1 MTRISAAAA
10 AALLLTTTALSAGG
24 LDRSGQPIGA
34 LFETGNYAELGFGM
48 VQPSVSGTFTHPVAG
63 DFSSGNV
70 ADDYTQLTFAL
81 KMDLNEQLSLALILD
96 QPYGAAV
103 NYGNTDPGYPLAG
116 TFADLRSQALTAL
129 LRYKISDRFSI
140 HGGIRSVGMEAELQV
155 SSPAGTYAAEFENA
169 RAVGY
174 IAGAAYEIPDI
185 ALRVALTYSSETEF
199 SNPTNVMVAPGVW
212 APVAN
217 TEYVMP
223 QQIALDFQ
231 TGIAANTLLM
241 GQVRWV
247 EWTATEI
254 SPQGYPNNPLV
265 SYSDDRITYTL
276 GIGRKFSDSFSGA
289 ISVSYEEDQG
299 NLVSNLSPSDGQIG
313 IQIGGSYTMDNVE
326 LTGGIRYIMVGDAVT
341 ESIGADFAGNSA
353 LAIGLS
359 VGYHF

>member
-10 AALLLTTTALSAGG
+10 AALFLTTTALSAGG
-24 LDRSGQPIGA
+24 LDRSGQPISA
-34 LFETGNYAELGFGM
+34 LFETGSYAELGFGL
-48 VQPSVSGTFTHPVAG
+48 VQPSVSGTFTHPLAGELASGSVA
-63 DFSSGNV
+63 N
-70 ADDYTQLTFAL
+70 DYSQLTFAL

-103 NYGNTDPGYPLAG
+103 EYSQAGYPLNG

-129 LRYKISDRFSI
+129 LRYKINDRFSV
-140 HGGIRSVGMEAELQV
+140 HGGVRSVGMEADLQV
-155 SSPAGTYAAEFENA
+155 SSPAGTYAAEFDND
-169 RAVGY
+169 RAIGY
-174 IAGAAYEIPDI
+174 IVGAAYEIPDI

-199 SNPTNVMVAPGVW
+199 SNPTSVMGATGAW

-217 TEYVMP
+217 TEFVMP

-241 GQVRWV
+241 GQIRWV

-254 SPQGYPNNPLV
+254 SPQGYPGNPLV
-265 SYSDDRITYTL
+265 SYSDDRITYTV

-299 NLVSNLSPSDGQIG
+299 NLVSNLSPTDGSLS
-313 IQIGGSYTMDNVE
+313 IQIGGSYTMNNVE
-326 LTGGIRYIMVGDAVT
+326 LSGGIRYIMVGDATT
-341 ESIGADFAGNSA
+341 ETIGAEFADNSG
-353 LAIGLS
+353 LAIGMS